1 MSQLTGKD
9 LWSTSQQRARQA
21 RASLPSLRA
30 LFLLWLPA
38 ALAAGAVL
46 LPIVYLVLRAA
57 GGDSL
62 SLNVV
67 LQPQTLQT
75 LGRTLWLA
83 FWVTLLSI
91 VIALPLAWLTTRTDL
106 PGRRLWAVLTP
117 LPLVVPSYVGA
128 YLFVS
133 ALGPRGLLQSL
144 LEQPFGITRLPEI
157 YGFPGALLVLTLL
170 NYPFLLL
177 SLRAAIQRLD
187 PALEEAAASLGL
199 NRWQAFW
206 RVTLPQLRPAITTGS
221 LLVILYVLRDFGA
234 VAIMR
239 YNTFTRVIYIQY
251 QNSFDRTAA
260 ATLALVLFGLTL
272 IVLLVEMRA
281 RGYARLDSPNRSNR
295 RAARLALGRWRWPAL
310 VFCAFIVLLSLIM
323 PAGFL
328 LYWLLRG
335 LEAGEA
341 LGSLWAAAGN
351 SLLASGMAAF
361 AATLAALPLAI
372 LEVRRNNAFSRLLER
387 ISYSAFA
394 LPGIVIAL
402 SLVFFGANYA
412 PILYQ
417 TLAMLVLAYLILF
430 LPQLVGTIRNSLL
443 QVHPNMEEA
452 GRGLGKS
459 AVEVF
464 GRITLPLVRPG
475 ILAGAALVFLTAMK
489 ELPATL
495 LLAPTGFNTL
505 ATSVWSNVSEAFF
518 ARAAAP
524 ALLLVLLSSLPMALL
539 DLRQQARDKI
549 DA

>member
-1 MSQLTGKD
+1 VAQLTGKD
-9 LWSTSQQRARQA
+9 LWSAGQQRARQA

-30 LFLLWLPA
+30 LFLLWIPA

-46 LPIVYLVLRAA
+46 LPILYLILRAA
-57 GGDSL
+57 GGDASAL
-62 SLNVV
+62 DTV
-67 LQPQTLQT
+67 LRPQTLET
-75 LGRTLWLA
+75 LGRTVWLA

-91 VIALPLAWLTTRTDL
+91 GIALPLAWLTTRTDL

-177 SLRAAIQRLD
+177 SLRAALQRID

-199 NRWQAFW
+199 NRWQTFW
-206 RVTLPQLRPAITTGS
+206 RVTLPQLRPAVTTGS

-251 QNSFDRTAA
+251 QNSFDRSAA
-260 ATLALVLFGLTL
+260 ASLALVLICLSL
-272 IVLLVEMRA
+272 IVLLVEVRA
-281 RGYARLDSPNRSNR
+281 RGRARLDSPNRRSR
-295 RAARLALGRWRWPAL
+295 RPTRLPLGRWRWPAL
-310 VFCAFIVLLSLIM
+310 VFCAFIVLVSLVM

-328 LYWLLRG
+328 VYWLLRG
-335 LEAGEA
+335 LGAGEA
-341 LGSLWAAAGN
+341 LGGLWAAAGN
-351 SLLASGMAAF
+351 SLLASGLAAL
-361 AATLAALPLAI
+361 AATLAALPISI
-372 LEVRRNNAFSRLLER
+372 LDVRRNNPASRLLER
-387 ISYSAFA
+387 ISYIAFA

-402 SLVFFGANYA
+402 ALVFFGANYA
-412 PILYQ
+412 PALYQ
-417 TLAMLVLAYLILF
+417 TLSMLVLAYVILF
-430 LPQLVGTIRNSLL
+430 LPQIVGTVRTSLL

-459 AVEVF
+459 AIEVF
-464 GRITLPLVRPG
+464 ARITLPLVRPG
-475 ILAGAALVFLTAMK
+475 IAAGAVLVFLTAMK

-495 LLAPTGFNTL
+495 LLAPSGFSTL
-505 ATSVWSNVSEAFF
+505 ATSVWSSVSEAFF

-539 DLRQQARDKI
+539 ELRQQADDKI
-549 DA
+549 AR

>member
-1 MSQLTGKD
+1 
-9 LWSTSQQRARQA
+9 
-21 RASLPSLRA
+21 LPSLRA
-30 LFLLWLPA
+30 LFLLWIPA

-46 LPIVYLVLRAA
+46 LPILYLVLRAA
-57 GGDSL
+57 SGDASAL
-62 SLNVV
+62 DSV
-67 LQPQTLQT
+67 LRPQTLET
-75 LGRTLWLA
+75 LGRTVWLA

-91 VIALPLAWLTTRTDL
+91 GIALPLAWLTTRTDL

-144 LEQPFGITRLPEI
+144 LEQPFGVTRLPEI

-177 SLRAAIQRLD
+177 SLRAALHRID

-199 NRWQAFW
+199 NRWQTFW
-206 RVTLPQLRPAITTGS
+206 RVTLPQLRPAVTTGS

-251 QNSFDRTAA
+251 QNSFDRAA
-260 ATLALVLFGLTL
+260 AASLALVLIGLSL
-272 IVLLVEMRA
+272 IVLLVEVRA
-281 RGYARLDSPNRSNR
+281 RGRARLDSPNRRNR
-295 RAARLALGRWRWPAL
+295 RPTRLALGRWRWPAL
-310 VFCAFIVLLSLIM
+310 MFCGFIVLVSLVM

-328 LYWLLRG
+328 AYWLLRG
-335 LEAGEA
+335 LAAGQA
-341 LGSLWAAAGN
+341 LSGLWAAAGN
-351 SLLASGMAAF
+351 SLLASGLAAL
-361 AATLAALPLAI
+361 AATLAALPIAI
-372 LEVRRNNAFSRLLER
+372 LEVRRNNSASRLLER
-387 ISYSAFA
+387 ISYIAFA

-402 SLVFFGANYA
+402 ALVFFGANYA
-412 PILYQ
+412 PALYQ
-417 TLAMLVLAYLILF
+417 TLAMLVLAYVILF
-430 LPQLVGTIRNSLL
+430 LPQIVGTVRTSLL

-459 AVEVF
+459 TIEVF
-464 GRITLPLVRPG
+464 ARITLPLVRPG
-475 ILAGAALVFLTAMK
+475 IAAGAALVFLTAMK

-495 LLAPTGFNTL
+495 LLAPSGFSTL
-505 ATSVWSNVSEAFF
+505 ATSVWSSVSEAFF

-539 DLRQQARDKI
+539 ELRQQADDKI
-549 DA
+549 AP